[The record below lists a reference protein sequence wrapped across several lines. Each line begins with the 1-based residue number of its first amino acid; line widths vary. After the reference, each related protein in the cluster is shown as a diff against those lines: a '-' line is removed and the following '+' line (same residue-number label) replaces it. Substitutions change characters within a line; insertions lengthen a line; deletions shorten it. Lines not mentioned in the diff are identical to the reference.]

1 MLGVVMLTAIMLGVV
16 MLSVTAPN
24 GKVSIVNGIDQG
36 PVLLKKLGP

>member
-1 MLGVVMLTAIMLGVV
+1 MPNVIMLGVI

-36 PVLLKKLGP
+36 PVLLKKLRP

>member
-1 MLGVVMLTAIMLGVV
+1 MPNVIMLGVV

-36 PVLLKKLGP
+36 PYYKKLPL